1 MTDNASPAS
10 TLGTALRQNR
20 AAQLAEILS
29 VFFVAFVIIAV
40 GRPFAGDNP
49 VLRQTVVWIANVAML
64 SVVWLGLRLRG
75 QRLAHIGL
83 ISGVRKL
90 RTLALSLVVF
100 VAAMIGFAV
109 GSIVMAN
116 IVGIPQSA
124 DMSGYNYLQ
133 GNLPMLVGAL
143 LAVFVVSSFGEEV
156 IYRGFLITRIAEMG
170 GSGKTWSR
178 IAVLISAIVF
188 GLVHFQWGPMGIVQ
202 TGFMGLALGISF
214 ILVKRNLWILVLAHA
229 YMDAILMIQMYL
241 GKSQ

>member
-1 MTDNASPAS
+1 
-10 TLGTALRQNR
+10 
-20 AAQLAEILS
+20 
-29 VFFVAFVIIAV
+29 V

-64 SVVWLGLRLRG
+64 SVVWLGLPLRG
-75 QRLAHIGL
+75 QPLAHIGL
-83 ISGVRKL
+83 ISGVNKL

-100 VAAMIGFAV
+100 VAAVIGFAA

-156 IYRGFLITRIAEMG
+156 IYRRSLVTRIAELG
-170 GSGKTWSR
+170 GSGKALLR

-202 TGFMGLALGISF
+202 TGFMGLALGVSF